1 MDYETEILLNRL
13 VDEVE
18 KLNSPD
24 WWVIGITVVNA
35 LIMAWLGWRQ
45 FQLQKRQTKQQGYE
59 LYRKL
64 YVVIDNINILSNG
77 LLNRVYEYL
86 SIPLYRDIE
95 NNCLKYLLER
105 INLCDKQFAE
115 SLIDFKIWT
124 SFNDRELENYRH
136 LIYTMRLLVQFI
148 QQMEE
153 EKVIRYID
161 NYNNRAVMNSA
172 NNDYTLLIGEI
183 LNRVIDDSY
192 RKSLERNLDRYVR
205 TKDDVLKLNSL
216 DKIEKYCKFI

>member
-1 MDYETEILLNRL
+1 MDYETKILLNRL

-64 YVVIDNINILSNG
+64 YVVIDNINILSNR
-77 LLNRVYEYL
+77 LLNRIYEYL
-86 SIPLYRDIE
+86 TIPLYSDTE

-124 SFNDRELENYRH
+124 SINDN
-136 LIYTMRLLVQFI
+136 T
-148 QQMEE
+148 
-153 EKVIRYID
+153 
-161 NYNNRAVMNSA
+161 
-172 NNDYTLLIGEI
+172 
-183 LNRVIDDSY
+183 
-192 RKSLERNLDRYVR
+192 SL
-205 TKDDVLKLNSL
+205 
-216 DKIEKYCKFI
+216 KI